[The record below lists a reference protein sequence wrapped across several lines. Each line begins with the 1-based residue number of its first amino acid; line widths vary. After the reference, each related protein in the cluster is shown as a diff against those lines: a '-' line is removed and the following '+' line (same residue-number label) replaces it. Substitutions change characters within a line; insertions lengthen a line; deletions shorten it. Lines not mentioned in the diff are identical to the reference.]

1 MAGEKD
7 SVIHTTS
14 GSLFSPEQTGELFNK
29 VKGHSALAKLSAQK
43 PIPFSGTDTFVF
55 SMDGEAAI
63 VAEGANK
70 PAGKA
75 SFDKVT
81 IKPLKFVYQH
91 RLTEEFVNM
100 ADEKQLPYLQAFLD
114 GFAKKMARALDIA
127 AMHGI
132 DPNTKTTAAAI
143 GSNCLDSAVPTASVI
158 AGTDNPAA
166 DLQSAVDAVQNLDC
180 EVTGMALSPKFAAS
194 MGKMKQTS
202 TSNVVLYPEFA
213 FGSRPDSFNGMG
225 VDVNNTVSFNA
236 SFAASMGKMKQ
247 TSTSNVVLYP
257 EFAFGSRPDSFNG
270 MGVDVNNTVSFNA
283 SATKGAVN
291 PEVYIGDFQNAFR
304 WGYADTIKTEIIPY
318 GNPDGQGDLKQSNQ
332 IVLRAEAYIGWGFL
346 NKNAFSKITSK
357 VASA

>member
-132 DPNTKTTAAAI
+132 DPNSKTTAAAI

-180 EVTGMALSPKFAAS
+180 EVTGMAMSPKFAAS

-236 SFAASMGKMKQ
+236 STTES
-247 TSTSNVVLYP
+247 
-257 EFAFGSRPDSFNG
+257 
-270 MGVDVNNTVSFNA
+270 
-283 SATKGAVN
+283 AVN

-318 GNPDGQGDLKQSNQ
+318 GDPDGQGDLKQSNQ

-357 VASA
+357 VAGSKITSKVAGA

>member
-132 DPNTKTTAAAI
+132 DPNSKTTAAAI

-180 EVTGMALSPKFAAS
+180 EVTGMAMSPKFAAS

-236 SFAASMGKMKQ
+236 STMES
-247 TSTSNVVLYP
+247 
-257 EFAFGSRPDSFNG
+257 
-270 MGVDVNNTVSFNA
+270 
-283 SATKGAVN
+283 AVN

-318 GNPDGQGDLKQSNQ
+318 GDPDGQGDLKQSNQ

-357 VASA
+357 VAGA

>member
-132 DPNTKTTAAAI
+132 DPNSKTTAAAI

-180 EVTGMALSPKFAAS
+180 EVTGMAMSPKFAAS

-236 SFAASMGKMKQ
+236 STMES
-247 TSTSNVVLYP
+247 
-257 EFAFGSRPDSFNG
+257 
-270 MGVDVNNTVSFNA
+270 
-283 SATKGAVN
+283 AVN

-318 GNPDGQGDLKQSNQ
+318 GDPDGQGDLKQSNQ

-346 NKNAFSKITSK
+346 NKNAFSKITST
-357 VASA
+357 VAGA

>member
-236 SFAASMGKMKQ
+236 S
-247 TSTSNVVLYP
+247 
-257 EFAFGSRPDSFNG
+257 
-270 MGVDVNNTVSFNA
+270 
-283 SATKGAVN
+283 ATKGAVN

>member
-132 DPNTKTTAAAI
+132 DPNSKTTAAAI

-180 EVTGMALSPKFAAS
+180 EVTGMAMSPKFAAS

-236 SFAASMGKMKQ
+236 STTES
-247 TSTSNVVLYP
+247 
-257 EFAFGSRPDSFNG
+257 
-270 MGVDVNNTVSFNA
+270 
-283 SATKGAVN
+283 AVN

-318 GNPDGQGDLKQSNQ
+318 GDPDGQGDLKQSNQ

-357 VASA
+357 VAGA

>member
-132 DPNTKTTAAAI
+132 DPNSKTEAAAI
-143 GSNCLDSAVPTASVI
+143 GTNCLDSAVPTASVI

-180 EVTGMALSPKFAAS
+180 EVTGMAMSPKFAAS

-236 SFAASMGKMKQ
+236 STTES
-247 TSTSNVVLYP
+247 
-257 EFAFGSRPDSFNG
+257 
-270 MGVDVNNTVSFNA
+270 
-283 SATKGAVN
+283 AVN

-318 GNPDGQGDLKQSNQ
+318 GDPDGQGDLKQSNQ

-357 VASA
+357 VAGSKITSKVAGA

>member
-132 DPNTKTTAAAI
+132 DPSSKTAAAAI

-180 EVTGMALSPKFAAS
+180 EVTGMAMSPKFAAS

-236 SFAASMGKMKQ
+236 S
-247 TSTSNVVLYP
+247 T
-257 EFAFGSRPDSFNG
+257 
-270 MGVDVNNTVSFNA
+270 
-283 SATKGAVN
+283 TKGAAN

-318 GNPDGQGDLKQSNQ
+318 GDPDGQGDLKQSNQ

-357 VASA
+357 VAGA

>member
-132 DPNTKTTAAAI
+132 DPNSKTAAAAI
-143 GSNCLDSAVPTASVI
+143 GPNCLDSAVPTASVI

-180 EVTGMALSPKFAAS
+180 EVTGMAMSPKFAAS

-236 SFAASMGKMKQ
+236 S
-247 TSTSNVVLYP
+247 T
-257 EFAFGSRPDSFNG
+257 
-270 MGVDVNNTVSFNA
+270 
-283 SATKGAVN
+283 TKGAAN

-318 GNPDGQGDLKQSNQ
+318 GDPDGQGDLKQSNQ

-357 VASA
+357 VAGA

>member
-1 MAGEKD
+1 MAET
-7 SVIHTTS
+7 VVHTTT
-14 GSLFSPEQTGELFNK
+14 GSLFTAEQTSELFNR
-29 VKGHSALAKLSAQK
+29 VAGHSALAKLSAQK

-70 PAGKA
+70 PAGNA

-132 DPNTKTTAAAI
+132 DPNSKTASTAI

-158 AGTDNPAA
+158 AGTTNPAA

-180 EVTGMALSPKFAAS
+180 EVTGMAMSPKFAAS

-236 SFAASMGKMKQ
+236 STTA
-247 TSTSNVVLYP
+247 N
-257 EFAFGSRPDSFNG
+257 
-270 MGVDVNNTVSFNA
+270 
-283 SATKGAVN
+283 AVN

-318 GNPDGQGDLKQSNQ
+318 GDPDGQGDLKQSNQ

-357 VASA
+357 VAAS

>member
-132 DPNTKTTAAAI
+132 DPNSKTTAAAI

-180 EVTGMALSPKFAAS
+180 EVTGMAMSPKFAAS

-236 SFAASMGKMKQ
+236 STMES
-247 TSTSNVVLYP
+247 
-257 EFAFGSRPDSFNG
+257 
-270 MGVDVNNTVSFNA
+270 
-283 SATKGAVN
+283 AVN
-291 PEVYIGDFQNAFR
+291 RIPRIAGVIPSHWACKSVPRRIPRIAGVILITEAQAAERKEYSPHSGGDPR
-304 WGYADTIKTEIIPY
+304 CY
-318 GNPDGQGDLKQSNQ
+318 
-332 IVLRAEAYIGWGFL
+332 R
-346 NKNAFSKITSK
+346 
-357 VASA
+357 